1 MARYARRPLSG
12 RLVLPGVSKITP
24 ETDPLPKRTSH
35 HYAGTLPVHKSQH
48 PRPPAL
54 SPSHTRS
61 ADARICRA
69 GRACYMLSG
78 PSPAVRPPRQCSPR
92 WRSGDEAGE
101 PFTGDQSVSTSST
114 ASASLRL
121 ISLVIRRLPCQVK
134 RVSWPSSLLISALAI
149 RAAWG
154 SASVKTNP
162 DGG

>member
-1 MARYARRPLSG
+1 MQEWSNSWVPHR
-12 RLVLPGVSKITP
+12 GVG
-24 ETDPLPKRTSH
+24 EPLPVSSASR
-35 HYAGTLPVHKSQH
+35 LPEAACDLCRWRAVHTGGGMIM
-48 PRPPAL
+48 R
-54 SPSHTRS
+54 
-61 ADARICRA
+61 DARAAYLPSCRA

-78 PSPAVRPPRQCSPR
+78 PSPAVRPPRQCRPR
-92 WRSGDEAGE
+92 WRSGDESGE

-121 ISLVIRRLPCQVK
+121 ISSVIRRLPCQVK

-154 SASVKTNP
+154 FASVKTNP